1 MSELCPE
8 MRITSALMDVY
19 PEPIRQPVIDL
30 SIDLV
35 NRRLGKTLG
44 RDVIIDYLTRLQFG
58 VERLRRPAESHG
70 ADMAGHKGCS
80 HLSGPHR
87 RDRPVLRIR

>member
-1 MSELCPE
+1 MPGNAVP
-8 MRITSALMDVY
+8 RHDGRY

-44 RDVIIDYLTRLQFG
+44 RDVIIDYHSLQFG
-58 VERLRRPAESHG
+58 VEDLG
-70 ADMAGHKGCS
+70 DF
-80 HLSGPHR
+80 
-87 RDRPVLRIR
+87 